1 MHLIRIIRETGGVIE
16 LETKFAE
23 DYANFYHHR
32 LLALSYLRHYA
43 KQVITQGK

>member
-23 DYANFYHHR
+23 DYTKFYNHSTPTQ
-32 LLALSYLRHYA
+32 LS
-43 KQVITQGK
+43 